1 MKIIL
6 IVIILIKILSSEI
19 NFQRNLEGKDCSSY
33 SDCFNCSVCGV
44 TLVDECPCE
53 WKSGKCN
60 TINYS
65 NNFNDENCDDLS
77 SLEIQKKYCGDFKED
92 KKKIILSFLNVGGYY
107 GQTNLFCLYKFK
119 NQKPNSKLRIEVEID
134 DEKYSLMDKIRF
146 IMFIK
151 FSNGGE
157 VLKNPS
163 TGRTIIEGYIDYIKF
178 DITSQ
183 TLYSENPFKV
193 TISYSNNKSS
203 VGLIFLII
211 GVIFFYILCLILS
224 YYCSHK
230 YERRRGNDGRIMNGI
245 FVINQYSQYNE
256 DVNLNKIEKMLKDPN
271 QLGERIC
278 ESKHEKYGNNC
289 TICLEHLK
297 IGVDKISLTPCQH
310 IFHYKCISE
319 WLRNKDTTY
328 KCPVCNCNILEYQN
342 NNFSDD
348 KNPQFVDNNDNNCD
362 NNNNLGEI
370 MSLRGRSREIQTNNN
385 Q

>member
-230 YERRRGNDGRIMNGI
+230 Y
-245 FVINQYSQYNE
+245 
-256 DVNLNKIEKMLKDPN
+256 
-271 QLGERIC
+271 
-278 ESKHEKYGNNC
+278 
-289 TICLEHLK
+289 
-297 IGVDKISLTPCQH
+297 
-310 IFHYKCISE
+310 
-319 WLRNKDTTY
+319 
-328 KCPVCNCNILEYQN
+328 
-342 NNFSDD
+342 
-348 KNPQFVDNNDNNCD
+348 
-362 NNNNLGEI
+362 
-370 MSLRGRSREIQTNNN
+370 
-385 Q
+385 